1 MEQFLFQRL
10 LFFSTCLISVSFHSD
25 VVSLLS
31 TCHLIL
37 VKEKPVGV
45 ERAALQLT
53 GFCAVCLDVN
63 TGRLL

>member
-1 MEQFLFQRL
+1 MEQLLFQRL
-10 LFFSTCLISVSFHSD
+10 PFLSTRLISVSFHSD

-37 VKEKPVGV
+37 VKEKTVGV
-45 ERAALQLT
+45 ELAALQLT
-53 GFCAVCLDVN
+53 GLRAVCLDVN